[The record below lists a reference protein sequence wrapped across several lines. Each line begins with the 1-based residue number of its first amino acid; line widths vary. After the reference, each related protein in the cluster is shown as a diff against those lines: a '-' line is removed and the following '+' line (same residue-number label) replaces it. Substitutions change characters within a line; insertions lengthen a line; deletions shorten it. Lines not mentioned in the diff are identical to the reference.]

1 MMKKE
6 GSITV
11 FSALSFMLIASFLF
25 ALLEAGRMY
34 QLKTYARMRSEL
46 AIESVCAEYQPGLW
60 QDYRILCLDGSYGG
74 KTFSMDYVTGVL
86 GARIRTNLEQE
97 GAGSRILGLKLDM
110 ASPKDY
116 QLLTDGDGSVFLSCI
131 SEYMKKNLPA
141 ETAKIL
147 YNKYKEGEAMENSQ
161 QTEQSVENA
170 QTAIEEA
177 KKAKAQTSDEAA
189 GNQSG
194 TTGDGTAVGGTAG
207 DGIGNTTAGGSQNTE
222 EVMQAGGEQTVEEV
236 KENPLEVVLAL
247 KQNALLGMVTG
258 NVGSLSTKQISKVDT
273 LEHRT
278 CEKGTLAQ
286 IPKAD
291 WYDKVLVVEYLDEY
305 FADYSKPAS
314 GHALSYELE
323 YVLCGKESDKDNL
336 EGVVNRLLL
345 MRMAANVTH
354 ILSDGTKKE
363 DAMLMANALAGFT
376 GNPAVIQVV
385 QIGII
390 AAWAYVES
398 ILDIRALLEGDRVAL
413 LKNNGQWMTQ
423 LGSLTKAFADGTK
436 TNNCTDGLSYQ
447 DYLKGFLF
455 TMGNKKLAYRM
466 MDIMEQNLHLVSAY
480 RNCRMDHMLCQI
492 NYDLAYVAEP
502 LFWNFVTVGKSKLTD
517 LQFQNSQSFSYY

>member
-25 ALLEAGRMY
+25 ALLEAGRVY
-34 QLKTYARMRSEL
+34 QLKTYAKMRSEL

-60 QDYRILCLDGSYGG
+60 QEYRLLCLDGAYGG
-74 KTFSMDYVTGVL
+74 EKFSMNHVTGVL
-86 GARIRTNLEQE
+86 GARICTNLEQE
-97 GAGSRILGLKLDM
+97 GAGSRIFGMKLDV
-110 ASPKDY
+110 ASVKDY
-116 QLLTDGDGSVFLSCI
+116 QLLTDGEGGVFLHCI

-141 ETAKIL
+141 EAAKIL
-147 YNKYKEGEAMENSQ
+147 YDKYKEGEGMENSQ

-177 KKAKAQTSDEAA
+177 KKAKTQASDEST
-189 GNQSG
+189 GDQSN
-194 TTGDGTAVGGTAG
+194 TTGDGSVGDGTAG
-207 DGIGNTTAGGSQNTE
+207 E
-222 EVMQAGGEQTVEEV
+222 EQTVEEE

-258 NVGSLSTKQISKVDT
+258 DVESLSTKQIYGSDT

-278 CEKGTLAQ
+278 CEKGTSDQ

-305 FADYSKPAS
+305 FADYSNPAS
-314 GHALSYELE
+314 KHALSYELE

-354 ILSDGTKKE
+354 ILSDATKKN
-363 DAMLMANALAGFT
+363 DALLLANALAGFT

-385 QIGII
+385 QIGIV

-398 ILDIRALLEGDRVAL
+398 ILDIRALLEGDKIAL
-413 LKNNGQWMTQ
+413 LKNNEQWMTK
-423 LGSLTKAFADGTK
+423 LGSLAQAFGDGTR
-436 TNNCTDGLSYQ
+436 TQNCTNGLSYQ

-455 TMGNKKLAYRM
+455 TMGNRKLAYRM
-466 MDIMEQNLHLVSAY
+466 MDVMEQNLHLVSAY
-480 RNCRMDHMLCQI
+480 QNCRMDHMLYRI
-492 NYDLAYVAEP
+492 SYDITYTAEP
-502 LFWNFVTVGKSKLTD
+502 LFWNFVTVGKSKLTN
-517 LQFQNSQSFSYY
+517 LQFQNCQSFSYD